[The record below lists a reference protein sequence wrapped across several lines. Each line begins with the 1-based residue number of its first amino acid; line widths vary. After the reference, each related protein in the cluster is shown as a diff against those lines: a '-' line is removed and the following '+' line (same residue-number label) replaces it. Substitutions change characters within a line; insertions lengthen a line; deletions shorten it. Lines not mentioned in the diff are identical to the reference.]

1 MGAAASRAEHT
12 RDGTV
17 RKRGTFGRE
26 ERLEGRNV
34 CKERLEGRNVRKGG
48 TFGRGTFGRNV
59 WRNVRKGGTFGGEER
74 ERVKRRAPRVEKL
87 RRWACPQGS
96 SSSSA
101 AKGSAGG

>member
-34 CKERLEGRNVRKGG
+34 CKERLEGRNV
-48 TFGRGTFGRNV
+48 
-59 WRNVRKGGTFGGEER
+59 WRGGERTRQE
-74 ERVKRRAPRVEKL
+74 EGAES
-87 RRWACPQGS
+87 GE
-96 SSSSA
+96 A
-101 AKGSAGG
+101 AAVGMPSGQQQQ